1 MIPNSIINILSRGK
15 INMNHLQNVNTP
27 DELAQQLLNSG
38 MVSQNDVNKAKQ
50 MWNQPNVRQMIN
62 SKFQY

>member
-1 MIPNSIINILSRGK
+1 MIPNSIINILSRGR
-15 INMNHLQNVNTP
+15 INVNQLQNVNSP

-50 MWNQPNVRQMIN
+50 MWNQPNVRQMIQN
-62 SKFQY
+62 KYQY

>member
-1 MIPNSIINILSRGK
+1 MIPNSILNILSRGR
-15 INMNHLQNVNTP
+15 ININQLQNVNSP

-62 SKFQY
+62 SKYQY

>member
-1 MIPNSIINILSRGK
+1 
-15 INMNHLQNVNTP
+15 MNHLQNVNTP